1 MKKSLFIF
9 ISCWLYSIANA
20 QTNKETL
27 AIVKEGKM
35 LYRSEMASWYGTD
48 IFVEKYAN
56 KENIGGYFSY
66 PDNETYKCIFF
77 SKGEQPKVIGTMAF
91 DSTYNV
97 KTANVDLTERD
108 FSKEETNFYTI
119 RNLTLNRINSD
130 TTFKRY
136 NNTELN
142 IIPVIDNN
150 VKKAYVLTSPKL
162 SGTVILGNDYLIDFT
177 KENEIAGI
185 KKLHKNLIPISFTK
199 TDSVLISVHSHLPET
214 GDYITATDIC
224 TLMLYSKFTNWTQH
238 YVLSAKN
245 VSIWDIRKNAL
256 ITLTREAWDRIVK
269 DQQERHKKIN

>member
-9 ISCWLYSIANA
+9 ISCCLYSIANA

-238 YVLSAKN
+238 YVMSAKN
-245 VSIWDIRKNAL
+245 VSIWDIRKNSL
-256 ITLTREAWDRIVK
+256 VTLTREAWDRIVK
-269 DQQERHKKIN
+269 DQQERHKKN